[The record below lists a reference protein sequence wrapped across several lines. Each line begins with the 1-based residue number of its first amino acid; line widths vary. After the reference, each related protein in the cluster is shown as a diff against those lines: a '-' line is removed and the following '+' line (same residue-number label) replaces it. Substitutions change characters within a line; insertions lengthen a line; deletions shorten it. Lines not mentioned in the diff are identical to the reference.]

1 MAKPTSF
8 TMSWSAIA
16 LLSPLLLVTCGQPS
30 DLERARAVIDSSLRV
45 QRADSITRAQ
55 LADSLRDGPHTYRD
69 KQGRLLMEGTIQN
82 GLREGIWTSYSPS
95 GKVKSRTEFVNGQPH
110 GLSTVF
116 HENGAVY
123 YSGNHRNGKP
133 TGPWRFF
140 DPQGGLAKSVL
151 YDTTGAVINDR

>member
-1 MAKPTSF
+1 MANPPSF
-8 TMSWSAIA
+8 TVTWIA
-16 LLSPLLLVTCGQPS
+16 FVLLVTFLLVTCGQPA
-30 DLERARAVIDSSLRV
+30 DLERARAAIDSSLRV
-45 QRADSITRAQ
+45 QRADSIARAQ

-69 KQGRLLMEGTIQN
+69 TDGRLLMEGTMHN
-82 GLREGIWTSYSPS
+82 GMRQGIWTSYSAS

-110 GLSTVF
+110 GPITVF

-123 YSGNHRNGKP
+123 YSGSHRNGKP

-140 DPQGGLAKSVL
+140 DAQGVLAKSVV